1 MPPAGHFHTFGGSAV
16 PPARSCV
23 DADRPDDPAPMLGP
37 APTAGADDPVPVF
50 ADVMTVEAVTAF
62 VARSRRR
69 GSAAAFQA
77 LLAAAEGTVRGVLA
91 PLRAASAAAINLA
104 QQTTVDAATAHL
116 GAGADAL
123 HGGLSAEGLALAE
136 PSPSGFH
143 LRFRDEWLP
152 RLRARAAELAH
163 PGEAPRG
170 PTWIG
175 ALATAVDAL
184 GGAADHLDT
193 LALGQPEDSSARAL
207 GLGVALQL
215 RRHRDAL
222 LADAARMME

>member
-1 MPPAGHFHTFGGSAV
+1 MI
-16 PPARSCV
+16 
-23 DADRPDDPAPMLGP
+23 
-37 APTAGADDPVPVF
+37 GADDPVPVF
-50 ADVMTVEAVTAF
+50 EDVMTVEAVAAF

-77 LLAAAEGTVRGVLA
+77 LLAAAEATVRGVLA
-91 PLRAASAAAINLA
+91 PLDAAASAAINLA
-104 QQTTVDAATAHL
+104 QQTTVDAAAAHL

-123 HGGLSAEGLALAE
+123 HGGLSVEGLALSE
-136 PSPSGFH
+136 PSPSGLH
-143 LRFRDEWLP
+143 TRFRDEWLP
-152 RLRARAAELAH
+152 RLRARAAGLAH
-163 PGEAPRG
+163 PGETPRP
-170 PTWIG
+170 PTWVG
-175 ALATAVDAL
+175 ALAAAVEAL

>member
-1 MPPAGHFHTFGGSAV
+1 V
-16 PPARSCV
+16 PPARSRV
-23 DADRPDDPAPMLGP
+23 DDDLPDERPDARAGGDAPMPG
-37 APTAGADDPVPVF
+37 GDDPVPVF
-50 ADVMTVEAVTAF
+50 EDVMTVEAVAAF

-77 LLAAAEGTVRGVLA
+77 LLAAAEGTVRGVLS

-104 QQTTVDAATAHL
+104 QQTTVDAAAAHL

-123 HGGLSAEGLALAE
+123 HGGLSAEGLALSE

-143 LRFRDEWLP
+143 MRFRDEWLP
-152 RLRARAAELAH
+152 RLRARAAGLAH
-163 PGEAPRG
+163 PGDAPRG
-170 PTWIG
+170 PTWVG
-175 ALATAVDAL
+175 ALASAVDAL
-184 GGAADHLDT
+184 GSAADHLDT
-193 LALGQPEDSSARAL
+193 LALGQPDDSSARAL
-207 GLGVALQL
+207 GLGIAVQL